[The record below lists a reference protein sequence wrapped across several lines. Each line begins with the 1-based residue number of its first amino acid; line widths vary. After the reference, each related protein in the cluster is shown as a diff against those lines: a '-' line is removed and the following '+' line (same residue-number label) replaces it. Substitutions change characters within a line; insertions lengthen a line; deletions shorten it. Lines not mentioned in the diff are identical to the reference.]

1 MQTRR
6 LQKNKEDK
14 SCQIIFPALAL
25 TGSQCQDKRTI
36 FNQQSVTTGWCHAS
50 TSQCLYFTIATS
62 TVLTRG
68 GVFPNIVS
76 LLRSTSTEGGTS
88 GYAPQKRLQRREE
101 IRDSLQCVYRHI
113 NHPCIIH
120 APSNYANPNYFWGNY
135 HSLSANSQNCLGFP
149 THYPLRLS
157 PNIAIFHILI
167 FSANDPILHRIQR
180 NNNALSMN
188 NESTASYTALQWCT
202 GQTA

>member
-1 MQTRR
+1 MLLLYYSHIDCAHTRWGFP
-6 LQKNKEDK
+6 KH
-14 SCQIIFPALAL
+14 SFPAEVYIYR
-25 TGSQCQDKRTI
+25 D
-36 FNQQSVTTGWCHAS
+36 
-50 TSQCLYFTIATS
+50 
-62 TVLTRG
+62 
-68 GVFPNIVS
+68 
-76 LLRSTSTEGGTS
+76 GTS
-88 GYAPQKRLQRREE
+88 GYAPQKRLQRKEE